1 MANRVTITNWS
12 DFESAISAQKEIGK
26 ERYHNYLE
34 SQKKVSTTF
43 LNGVEQKKV
52 STLNGVE
59 LENNIKHLTDE
70 QWEWIRLQLVNEKL
84 HSVGS
89 WNMNVTLINR
99 DLFLIV
105 REIKCRKPIGHY
117 QKIHSFMMV
126 EDNNLYNIHKVK

>member
-1 MANRVTITNWS
+1 MENRVRITNWS
-12 DFESAISAQKEIGK
+12 DYESFISTQKEIGK

-34 SQKKVSTTF
+34 SQKKLSKTF
-43 LNGVEQKKV
+43 
-52 STLNGVE
+52 LNGVE
-59 LENNIKHLTDE
+59 LENNIKHLTNE

-84 HSVGS
+84 HSVETY
-89 WNMNVTLINR
+89 NMNVTLINR

-126 EDNNLYNIHKVK
+126 EDNNLYNIQKVK